1 MPSNDGEKSRG
12 DVRILV
18 VDDEQGIRDI
28 LSAELSAKGYQVATA
43 EDGQQAVETLK
54 AKPFD
59 LVISDIRMP
68 KMDGMVMLQE
78 MTKIDP
84 SIEVILVTGVGTAA
98 TALEA
103 MKRGAYGFIQK
114 PLNLEELH
122 LLIDRALEK
131 RGFKTLVALYESS
144 QAAFSIL
151 TLDERLNTIMGLLQP
166 VLRPDK
172 GSVMLLD
179 KAGKLYIAA
188 SLGLSEQIV
197 SRTQLEIGERIA
209 GRAAKER
216 TALLLIGGLENYPEL
231 KGLESQAAIG
241 SAIIIPLVRKD
252 QLVGVMNL
260 SRLAGQEN
268 FTSSDL
274 RTASIFAAQAAQA
287 VYNVSL
293 YEGLAKMNSVMVG
306 REERVLEL
314 KEEVNALLRQLGQ
327 PPRYKGRLD
336 PVE

>member
-28 LSAELSAKGYQVATA
+28 LSAELSAKGYQVAVA

-68 KMDGMVMLQE
+68 RLDGMVMLQE

-84 SIEVILVTGVGTAA
+84 SIEVILITGVGTAA
-98 TALEA
+98 QAIAA
-103 MKRGAYGFIQK
+103 MQQGAYGFIQK

-122 LLIDRALEK
+122 LLIERALEK

-151 TLDERLNTIMGLLQP
+151 KLDELLNTIMGLLQP

-179 KAGKLYIAA
+179 KTGKLYIAA

-241 SAIIIPLVRKD
+241 SSIIIPLVCKD

-268 FTSSDL
+268 FTASDL
-274 RTASIFAAQAAQA
+274 RNASIFAAQAAQA

-293 YEGLAKMNSVMVG
+293 YEGLAKMNSVMIG

-327 PPRYKGRLD
+327 PPRYKGPLD